1 MKLIAEITA
10 SQFTTVAEVLAVFR
24 RPRLIR
30 RAALGTVA
38 AVIVGGVGGVI
49 AMITAQWLE
58 RRQIDDVIG
67 AIGGH
72 AEARARE
79 PERESAEM
87 RLQEWYEILRDE
99 LALRL
104 DRALEGPGLEST
116 AGRLRSGDTDPYT
129 AALDVL
135 ADPAALARVLR
146 DPRDGDSE

>member
-1 MKLIAEITA
+1 MLA
-10 SQFTTVAEVLAVFR
+10 SSS
-24 RPRLIR
+24 PREE
-30 RAALGTVA
+30 A
-38 AVIVGGVGGVI
+38 
-49 AMITAQWLE
+49 LE
-58 RRQIDDVIG
+58 RWTMCPWTLRHGEWG
-67 AIGGH
+67 AAARTRRNWRSSSSSSSITRAVSEKRSGSIFGPRRERAPGH

-129 AALDVL
+129 AALDVP